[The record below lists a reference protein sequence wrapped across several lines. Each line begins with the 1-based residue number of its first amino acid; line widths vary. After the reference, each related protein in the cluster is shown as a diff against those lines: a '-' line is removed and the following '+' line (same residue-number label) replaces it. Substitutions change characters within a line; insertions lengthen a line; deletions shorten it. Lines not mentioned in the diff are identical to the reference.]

1 MAWINLA
8 KFCSWSILEVCDWIT
23 AFVVAICQNTI
34 LNTNSTQSG
43 TASVTRMIIIVLV
56 MVKHSVLQTYL
67 SKNLLPQ
74 QCTFTHLLQETAV
87 WSFLLSDN
95 YFLVS
100 VSSGCFC
107 CFYYRRPN
115 SGTVALPVAWG
126 VQEFLCTFLPSV
138 NVGRLL
144 GSCNSVKLIQTAGL
158 LWGCARGIVWF
169 QFKCFGEDS
178 ISNYAGEDER
188 VHR

>member
-23 AFVVAICQNTI
+23 AFVMTICQNII
-34 LNTNSTQSG
+34 LNTSSTQSG
-43 TASVTRMIIIVLV
+43 TASVTRMVIIVLV

-67 SKNLLPQ
+67 SQNLPTQ
-74 QCTFTHLLQETAV
+74 QCTFTHLPQETAV

-95 YFLVS
+95 DFLVS

-115 SGTVALPVAWG
+115 SVTVVLPVAWG
-126 VQEFLCTFLPSV
+126 VPESCVPS
-138 NVGRLL
+138 RLQWLWESSL
-144 GSCNSVKLIQTAGL
+144 GVAVL
-158 LWGCARGIVWF
+158 
-169 QFKCFGEDS
+169 
-178 ISNYAGEDER
+178 
-188 VHR
+188 